1 MYLCLVKNRFNIWL
15 SYLLTFSLIGI
26 VLIQVFFIRKEK
38 QLLEQHISLSARE
51 ALAEVDRKIQEQEI
65 KNVMENPNFEFA
77 EKLNKIHSI
86 TKRQQDSIRRIYKE
100 LLEKRYYKGVNQMLS
115 TDWTDSIWNKS
126 YQIIE
131 QQLASLQEKT
141 LYLYLLSTLSAIPV
155 QRRVDTTNLR
165 RWIEEAMQ
173 KRHINTPFE
182 YAILDNGYLTTV
194 HSKGFV
200 PNEQKRLYIHYP
212 ILQSE
217 QNSSQYLLVLSL
229 PKKQVY
235 SRTIYYVA
243 ALGGLFIL
251 ILIAV
256 YFYTVYQL
264 IRQKYL
270 ARMKTD
276 FINNITHEFKT
287 PIATMNLIIDTLR
300 NPSVLNN
307 PEMVKNY
314 LKKLKDE
321 NKRMLDQV
329 EKILML
335 GRIEQ
340 NRMVWNDEP
349 VSLNEIIEEA
359 IEQMSLIL
367 EDHNGK
373 IYFETSA
380 EKDIVYGD
388 PVMLQRVF
396 INLIDNAIKYSTKN
410 PVIQIRTYNRG
421 KFVVVEFKDNG
432 IGMSKTVQKHVFDKF
447 FRKPTGDVHNVKGHG
462 IGLTLVKQ
470 VLDHVK
476 AHVYI
481 ESEEGKGTT
490 FYLYFP
496 LTENNDQLE
505 TK

>member
-1 MYLCLVKNRFNIWL
+1 MKHRINIWI
-15 SYLLTFSLIGI
+15 SYLLTFSLVGI
-26 VLIQVFFIRKEK
+26 VLIQIFFIRKEK
-38 QLLEQHISLSARE
+38 QLLEQHITLSARE
-51 ALAEVDRKIQEQEI
+51 ALAEVDNKIQEREM
-65 KNVMENPNFEFA
+65 KNIVENPDFEIADKF
-77 EKLNKIHSI
+77 KKIHNI
-86 TKRQQDSIRRIYKE
+86 TSQQQDSIRRYYKE
-100 LLEKRYYKGVNQMLS
+100 LLERKRYPVQDRDIS
-115 TDWTDSIWNKS
+115 TDWTDSLWRETSRNIEK
-126 YQIIE
+126 QI
-131 QQLASLQEKT
+131 ADLQERT
-141 LYLYLLSTLSAIPV
+141 LYLYMLNSISMFPV
-155 QRRVDTTNLR
+155 QRRIDTTNLR
-165 RWIEEAMQ
+165 QWLTEALH
-173 KRHINTPFE
+173 KRSIDIPFE
-182 YAILDNGYLTTV
+182 YAVLDDNLLTPIHSSGYLLNN
-194 HSKGFV
+194 K
-200 PNEQKRLYIHYP
+200 KRLYIGYP
-212 ILQSE
+212 VLRFSGGD
-217 QNSSQYLLVLSL
+217 SKYVLSLSL
-229 PKKQVY
+229 PKDKVY

-243 ALGGLFIL
+243 LLGALFVL
-251 ILIAV
+251 ILITV

-264 IRQKYL
+264 LRQKYL

-300 NPSVLNN
+300 NPSVSNN
-307 PEMVKNY
+307 PEMVKDY

-373 IYFETSA
+373 IYFEPAA

-432 IGMSKTVQKHVFDKF
+432 IGMNKTVQKHVFDKF

-496 LTENNDQLE
+496 V
-505 TK
+505 TKQDF

>member
-1 MYLCLVKNRFNIWL
+1 MKHRLNIWI
-15 SYLLTFSLIGI
+15 SYLLTFSLVGI
-26 VLIQVFFIRKEK
+26 VLIQIFFIRKEK
-38 QLLEQHISLSARE
+38 QLLENQITLSARE
-51 ALAEVDRKIQEQEI
+51 ALAEVDNKIQAREM
-65 KNVMENPNFEFA
+65 KNIMENPDFEFA
-77 EKLNKIHSI
+77 DKFKEIHNI
-86 TKRQQDSIRRIYKE
+86 TSQQQDSIRRIYKE
-100 LLEKRYYKGVNQMLS
+100 LLERKHYPLNDRNIS
-115 TDWTDSIWNKS
+115 TDWTDSLWRAS
-126 YQIIE
+126 SRFIE
-131 QQLASLQEKT
+131 NQLSDLQEKT
-141 LYLYLLSTLSAIPV
+141 LYLYMLNTLSMFPV
-155 QRRVDTTNLR
+155 QRRIDSTNLR
-165 RWIEEAMQ
+165 QWITSALH
-173 KRHINTPFE
+173 KRYINMPFE
-182 YAILDNGYLTTV
+182 FAVLDDGLLTPV
-194 HSKGFV
+194 HSAKFSL
-200 PNEQKRLYIHYP
+200 NNKKRLYIQYP
-212 ILQSE
+212 VLQFAGS
-217 QNSSQYLLVLSL
+217 NSKYTLSLSL
-229 PKKQVY
+229 PKNKVY
-235 SRTIYYVA
+235 TRTIYYVA
-243 ALGGLFIL
+243 LLGTLFVI

-300 NPSVLNN
+300 NPAILNN
-307 PEMVKNY
+307 PDMAKTY

-335 GRIEQ
+335 GRMEQ
-340 NRMVWNDEP
+340 NRMVWNDEL

-359 IEQMSLIL
+359 IDHMSLIL

-373 IYFETSA
+373 IYFEPSA
-380 EKDIVYGD
+380 ERDTVYGD
-388 PVMLQRVF
+388 PMMLQRVF
-396 INLIDNAIKYSTKN
+396 INLIDNAIKYSAKE

-432 IGMSKTVQKHVFDKF
+432 VGMNKTVQKHVFDKF

-462 IGLTLVKQ
+462 IGLTFVKQ

-496 LTENNDQLE
+496 V
-505 TK
+505 TKQDF

>member
-1 MYLCLVKNRFNIWL
+1 V
-15 SYLLTFSLIGI
+15 GI
-26 VLIQVFFIRKEK
+26 VLIQIFFIRKEK
-38 QLLEQHISLSARE
+38 QLLEQHITLSARE
-51 ALAEVDRKIQEQEI
+51 ALAEVDNKIQEKEMKTI
-65 KNVMENPNFEFA
+65 MENPDFGFA
-77 EKLNKIHSI
+77 DKFKEIHNI
-86 TKRQQDSIRRIYKE
+86 TSQQKESIRRIYKD
-100 LLEKRYYKGVNQMLS
+100 LLERKTNPSNDHNIS
-115 TDWTDSIWNKS
+115 TDWTDSLWRESFRK
-126 YQIIE
+126 IE
-131 QQLASLQEKT
+131 KQLAYLQEKT
-141 LYLYLLSTLSAIPV
+141 LYLYLLNHLSLLPA
-155 QRRVDTTNLR
+155 QRRIDTTDLR
-165 RWIEEAMQ
+165 RWITEALH
-173 KRHINTPFE
+173 KRSIDIPFE
-182 YAILDNGYLTTV
+182 YALLDSEFITPVHSSGYLLNNQ
-194 HSKGFV
+194 S
-200 PNEQKRLYIHYP
+200 RLYINYP
-212 ILQSE
+212 ILQFSGG
-217 QNSSQYLLVLSL
+217 NSKYVLSLSL
-229 PKKQVY
+229 PKDKVY